1 MSYVKQNANQKL
13 EIKNV
18 TMPPPLPPK
27 KTKENK
33 TKKHKFKLGDRMCL
47 AITFPL

>member
-13 EIKNV
+13 DIKNV
-18 TMPPPLPPK
+18 TMPPPPPPQK
-27 KTKENK
+27 K
-33 TKKHKFKLGDRMCL
+33 KKHKFKLGNRMCL

>member
-13 EIKNV
+13 DIKTV
-18 TMPPPLPPK
+18 TIPPRPEK
-27 KTKENK
+27 KKNT
-33 TKKHKFKLGDRMCL
+33 HKFELGSKTCL